1 MATNNVQKAA
11 MLIGFALRRPMP
23 NPTPGSIYSELIDS
37 YHSNDE
43 FRQNTEDIANGLG
56 LHVMDVNHRGIF
68 LRTNG
73 EDSPFRAKLEHINT
87 SLLSP
92 DLRQIFG
99 MALTTVAALFYQSPS
114 QLHED
119 MAPTLTVRAAREELI
134 NIAKARVEE
143 VSKGDED
150 HSDIDEACASILKH
164 SATISTPGGGHSYK
178 TVHKLME
185 LAFKFLEDEGFITK
199 RKEEEGAYTA
209 FTKFRI
215 HMKEFMALESYHT
228 VTRILKEQEK
238 DALAK
243 QESDH
248 A

>member
-1 MATNNVQKAA
+1 MATNNVQGAA

-23 NPTPGSIYSELIDS
+23 SPTPGSVYAELIDCF
-37 YHSNDE
+37 HSGDE
-43 FRQNTEDIANGLG
+43 FRQNTMDIAVGLG
-56 LHVMDVNHRGIF
+56 LRILDVNHKGVF
-68 LRTNG
+68 LAANG
-73 EDSPFRAKLEHINT
+73 EESPFRAKLEHINT

-92 DLRQIFG
+92 ELRQIFG
-99 MALTTVAALFYQSPS
+99 LALTTVAALFYQTPS

-119 MAPTLTVRAAREELI
+119 MAPTLTVRAAREELV
-134 NIAKARVEE
+134 NIAKARIEE
-143 VSKGDED
+143 VSKGDDD

-178 TVHKLME
+178 TVHKMMD
-185 LAFKFLEDEGFITK
+185 LAFKFLEDEGLVAR
-199 RKEEEGAYTA
+199 RKEEGAYTA
-209 FTKFRI
+209 YTKFRI

-243 QESDH
+243 QESEH